1 MRPFAA
7 TGRIALRTWTLGFLI
22 SVILTVLSVAY
33 VDRPLAT
40 FIDSHFRH
48 TLGWVVLDRSLE
60 PLKVVAISA
69 LFFLFWAGHRTASGY
84 GLQQWAEKALVCS
97 WAVVWGLAAEFVF
110 KQIFGRAW
118 PDPTY
123 TQNHLYGFRFLHASQ
138 DWTSFPSGTAIGST
152 ALATALAR
160 LFPRLRAACTVLA
173 AVVCIGVVVANYH
186 WLSDSIA
193 GAFLGTSIGWMSSAL
208 VGLSFLNKRE

>member
-7 TGRIALRTWTLGFLI
+7 TGRVALRTWIFGFLI
-22 SVILTVLSVAY
+22 SATLTVLSIAY
-33 VDRPLAT
+33 VDRPLAI
-40 FIDSHFRH
+40 FIDGHFRH
-48 TLGWVVLDRSLE
+48 TFGWVVLDRSLE
-60 PLKVVAISA
+60 PLKAVAISA
-69 LFFLFWAGHRTASGY
+69 LFFLFWAGYRTVSGH
-84 GLQQWAEKALVCS
+84 GLQKWAEKVLLCS

-123 TQNHLYGFRFLHASQ
+123 TQNHLYGFRFLHAPQ
-138 DWTSFPSGTAIGST
+138 NWTSFPSGTAIGSS

-160 LFPRLRAACTVLA
+160 LFPRSRAVCAVLA
-173 AVVCIGVVVANYH
+173 AMVCIGVVVANYH

-193 GAFLGTSIGWMSSAL
+193 GAFLGISIGWMSSAL
-208 VGLSFLNKRE
+208 LDLSVLEERE